1 MATTAQEIA
10 LMKQRMDSFENKLDS
25 LDDKID
31 LLTAKLLDPDTGF
44 VARVNKNTEGRE
56 ERESLMPMYNKIIE
70 DFMALQRWK
79 DTVTKALWVLY
90 VAAAGALINLIW

>member
-44 VARVNKNTEGRE
+44 VTRVNKNTEGRE
-56 ERESLMPMYNKIIE
+56 ERENLMPMYNKIIE

-79 DTVTKALWVLY
+79 ETVTKALWALY
-90 VAAAGALINLIW
+90 VAAAGAIINLFW